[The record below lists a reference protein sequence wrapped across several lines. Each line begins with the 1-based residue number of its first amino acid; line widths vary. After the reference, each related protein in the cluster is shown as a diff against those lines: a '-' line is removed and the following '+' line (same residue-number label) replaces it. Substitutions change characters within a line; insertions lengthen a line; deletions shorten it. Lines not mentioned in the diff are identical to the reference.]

1 MSDGYQGMRWYK
13 CDLHLHTPEDAK
25 HWQDSS
31 IRLQY
36 PRTEEDIQEKARLF
50 LRQCYQLGLECI
62 AITDHNFSAQS
73 DHRKWFLTHLV
84 EQNGTVAKE
93 FDKHPLIIFPGFELD
108 IRYHVVCLFEPVK
121 QGKELQRL
129 SEILTAM
136 ELPVT
141 KRMINGKP
149 QQPQLQGRCLSLRE
163 LLNKTQNESGGIVI
177 AAHAFSDDGICNTP
191 TNIPDFKNNPDLYAV
206 EVSEWP
212 LVGKPRDILE
222 GFNPEWKRLMPGRQ
236 PAAIRSSDA
245 KKLENAADH
254 AKDANVLGKRF
265 SWIKMSRSSIES
277 LRQAFLDPG
286 SRICLDS
293 KPPAANHTHVR
304 SISIKG
310 TKFLADQ
317 TVYFSPH
324 LNCIIGG
331 RGSGKSMLFESLRL
345 GLRGDAALDLSD
357 NSIQE
362 AAKQINRLKECFTDS
377 TQIELDVSHGGL
389 QDRFLVNTLNEKSQV
404 VERQVND
411 EPTVFRLLNTL
422 IFSQEEITEITGQP
436 EILIEFIDNLVRE
449 KLEKQRQEANVIIDQ
464 IIAAHQVLLTLKRLE
479 KEFGA
484 LEQEVKELSRQLE
497 TRTQVQEDLKKHR
510 AAQEAQRYLQSLIKK
525 AEEIEKNINALTEE
539 WEVEPPPLGSRME
552 TFPEKTF
559 FSQVDKN
566 VGEAY
571 RTLAESIRSAARDF
585 IENFRQATSNHPD
598 WKKVHDAITRAEER
612 FNAACREKGLSP
624 QEAEHLREIEL
635 QYRSKNA
642 DLQAKQAEIN
652 SLKSKKPVIKTLFN
666 KLTQCWQNETAE
678 RRKFLDEI
686 INNDNM
692 PRTCNGKSIV
702 DVSVTFAG
710 NREIFLEAW
719 GQLAPDRRK
728 AAGRIWDDYDPA
740 VGKDNI
746 GDQLFDAFLDYI
758 EKQEALEKNRQ
769 APGDEAEWLPGNPVQ
784 WLQKC
789 LVNPDDHDLPPLIR
803 QYLKEIKIVKNE
815 KADEWFKLLQMR
827 IPDRAD
833 LTLRRHDDTLAG
845 SFGNNDLSTGQKNTA
860 ILSLLLGS
868 GNGPV
873 FIDQP
878 EDQLDSEF
886 LFQELVPMI
895 RNVRQKR
902 QMIIVTHN
910 ANIPVNADAELVYAL
925 EAREGRGKCRTQGG
939 LDRQEVAGAV
949 LDIMEGSEKAFR
961 LRKEKYH
968 F

>member
-13 CDLHLHTPEDAK
+13 CDLHMHTPEDAR
-25 HWQDSS
+25 HWQEALEDVDKDKIAEAF
-31 IRLQY
+31 IR
-36 PRTEEDIQEKARLF
+36 RCFEEK
-50 LRQCYQLGLECI
+50 LECI
-62 AITDHNFSAQS
+62 AITDHNFKSKDFIPRLKAAVNRLKQEYGYQMI
-73 DHRKWFLTHLV
+73 L
-84 EQNGTVAKE
+84 
-93 FDKHPLIIFPGFELD
+93 FPGFEITAD
-108 IRYHVVCLFEPVK
+108 VGRGIHVLAIFEPDTPL
-121 QGKELQRL
+121 EHIDH
-129 SEILTAM
+129 ILTDCGVPM
-136 ELPVT
+136 PRQETDGSHKPSI
-141 KRMINGKP
+141 KR
-149 QQPQLQGRCLSLRE
+149 
-163 LLNKTQNESGGIVI
+163 LNDILEIVQKKGADDRLGGIVI
-177 AAHAFSDDGICNTP
+177 CPHIINDSGLFNTP
-191 TNIPDFKNNPDLYAV
+191 RISEWLQELEWKNPDLFAV
-206 EVSEWP
+206 EIP
-212 LVGKPRDILE
+212 KPIREMNENWQRLFANGDDCE
-222 GFNPEWKRLMPGRQ
+222 KRRRRIRPI
-236 PAAIRSSDA
+236 AAIMSSDCKA
-245 KKLENAADH
+245 FDRSGCPDNYI
-254 AKDANVLGKRF
+254 GKRF
-265 SWIKMSRSSIES
+265 SWIKMSQPSIES

-286 SRICLDS
+286 SRICLES

-304 SISIKG
+304 SISIKA

-345 GLRGDAALDLSD
+345 GLRGEAALDLRD
-357 NSIQE
+357 KSIQE

-404 VERQVND
+404 VGRQVND

-422 IFSQEEITEITGQP
+422 IYSQEEITELSDRP

-464 IIAAHQVLLTLKRLE
+464 IIAAHQVLLTLKRLD

-525 AEEIEKNINALTEE
+525 AQEIEKNINALTEE

-585 IENFRQATSNHPD
+585 MVNFQEATSKHPD
-598 WKKVHDAITRAEER
+598 WEKVQDAITRAEER

-635 QYRSKNA
+635 QYRSRNA

-652 SLKSKKPVIKTLFN
+652 NLKSKKPVIKTLFN

-692 PRTCNGKSIV
+692 PRTCNGKPIV

-710 NREIFLEAW
+710 NRKIFLEAW

-728 AAGRIWDDYDPA
+728 AAGRIWDANDPP
-740 VGKDNI
+740 VEKNNI
-746 GDQLFDAFLDYI
+746 GDQLFDAFHNYI
-758 EKQEALEKNRQ
+758 EKQEALGKNRQ
-769 APGDEAEWLPGNPVQ
+769 VPGDEAEWLPGNPVQ

-803 QYLKEIKIVKNE
+803 QYLDEIKVAKNE
-815 KADEWFKLLQMR
+815 KPDEWFKLLLMR
-827 IPDRAD
+827 IPDMAD

-845 SFGNNDLSTGQKNTA
+845 SFEKNNLSSGQKNTA
-860 ILSLLLGS
+860 ILSLLLAS
-868 GNGPV
+868 GEGPV

-895 RNVRQKR
+895 RKTREKR
-902 QMIIVTHN
+902 QLIIVTHN

-925 EAREGRGKCRTQGG
+925 EARDGHGKRRTQGG
-939 LDRQEVAGAV
+939 LDRSEVAGAV